1 LKLVIKPKLLYFIA
15 IIVLTSGAEI
25 FSQQLVYEP
34 INPSF
39 GGSPL
44 NGNWLLSSAQLQDD
58 NEDPAAAITDDPL
71 ADFQDALNRS
81 VLNQLSRSLTESLF
95 GERGLEE
102 GRFEL
107 GDFVID
113 VTQTLDGVNI
123 VIFDLIS
130 GNETTIFIP
139 FI

>member
-1 LKLVIKPKLLYFIA
+1 
-15 IIVLTSGAEI
+15 
-25 FSQQLVYEP
+25 
-34 INPSF
+34 
-39 GGSPL
+39 
-44 NGNWLLSSAQLQDD
+44 LQDD